1 MLLGQLLMVGF
12 NGLEPDAHIEAMI
25 REERIGGVILF
36 RRNLESP
43 AQVAALTA
51 RLQEINRRHSDIPLL
66 IALDQ
71 EGDMARRF
79 DGGVTPLPPA
89 MLFRNQG
96 SPDDCRALHRVVGT
110 ELRAMGINLN
120 LAPVLDVN
128 SNPANPVIGVRAF
141 GETVA
146 EVERYGL
153 AALAGLHEGGVR
165 ACGKHFPGHGDTTMD
180 SHDAL
185 PSVPHARNRLDELEL
200 APFRA
205 AFRQGLD
212 AVMTAHVR
220 FPAIEPDDLPA
231 TLSRRVLTDLLRGRM
246 GFDGV
251 VLTDCMAMAA
261 ILEHHGIVRATPMAV
276 AAGADIVL
284 VSHHPALQRQA
295 AQALRDALDDGSLT
309 RVEAQTAI
317 ERVLRLKTRL
327 AGPAA
332 LAHGFQAPQG
342 MALAERVYRDGMYRR
357 GTPAAIDPA
366 VPTLLISF
374 AVRDYAPIDQL
385 ALGGRSMPAEDLLPH
400 FRAAGIAAEELA
412 LPPAPDAAQVEQALV
427 RIGRARQVVV
437 QTYDACRH
445 PSQLRIVQAVPA
457 AALWLLAGRLP
468 YDLDAVPAARARL
481 GVCSNRPWAQRILLE
496 RIGVRARQDA
506 TDDVALV

>member
-1 MLLGQLLMVGF
+1 MLLGQLLMAGF
-12 NGLEPDAHIEAMI
+12 DGLEPNAHIEAMI
-25 REERIGGVILF
+25 RDHGIGGVILF
-36 RRNLESP
+36 RRNLASP

-51 RLQEINRRHSDIPLL
+51 RLQDINRRYSDIPLL

-79 DGGVTPLPPA
+79 DAGVTPLPPA
-89 MLFRNQG
+89 MLYRNLG
-96 SPDDCRALHRVVGT
+96 SADDCRAMHRHAGS

-128 SNPANPVIGVRAF
+128 SNRANPVIGVRAF
-141 GETVA
+141 GDTVA
-146 EVERYGL
+146 DVTRYGL
-153 AALAGLHEGGVR
+153 AAMAGLGDAGVL

-180 SHDAL
+180 SHDLL
-185 PSVPHARNRLDELEL
+185 PTVGHDRARLEAVEL

-205 AFRQGLD
+205 AFAQGLH

-231 TLSRRVLTDLLRGRM
+231 TLSRRVLTDLLRGRL
-246 GFDGV
+246 GFEGV

-261 ILEHHGIVRATPMAV
+261 ILEHYGVARATPMAV

-284 VSHHPALQRQA
+284 VSHHPALQIDA
-295 AQALRDALDDGSLT
+295 ARALHTAVEDGSLT
-309 RVEAQTAI
+309 HVEAQTAI
-317 ERVLRLKTRL
+317 ARVLALKARL
-327 AGPAA
+327 AAPAA
-332 LAHGFQAPQG
+332 LAAGFPSAAG
-342 MALAERVYRDGMYRR
+342 MRLAERIYREGMYQA
-357 GTPAAIDPA
+357 GAVAAIDPA

-385 ALGGRSMPAEDLLPH
+385 ALGGRAMPDENLLPH
-400 FRAAGIAAEELA
+400 FQAAGLVAEELA
-412 LPPAPDAAQVEQALV
+412 LPPAPGEAQVEEALA
-427 RIGRARQVVV
+427 RIGRARQVVI
-437 QTYDACRH
+437 QSFDACRH
-445 PSQLRIVQAVPA
+445 PEQLRILRAVPA

-468 YDLDAVPAARARL
+468 YDLDCVPAARARI

-496 RIGVRARQDA
+496 RIGVHARQPA
-506 TDDVALV
+506 QADDALV